1 LINEYT
7 LDAKEKLEE
16 IPMDIVL
23 GSIFFLYN
31 LGIDLSKTM
40 VDYLEA
46 PQMDS
51 LMQGTNFSRKY
62 GWYQSIFTALAQNDI
77 RRLEDITK
85 LNVHKCL
92 YTLEYLKEKAEMEAK
107 RIKKNFK

>member
-1 LINEYT
+1 MGGIFFFVQFSNRLIENYGGLFGNT
-7 LDAKEKLEE
+7 ADGQLDA
-16 IPMDIVL
+16 
-23 GSIFFLYN
+23 
-31 LGIDLSKTM
+31 
-40 VDYLEA
+40 
-46 PQMDS
+46 
-51 LMQGTNFSRKY
+51 GTNFSRKY

-92 YTLEYLKEKAEMEAK
+92 YTLEYLKEKAEMEAN

>member
-1 LINEYT
+1 MWYWVINFFFVQFRNRLIENYGGLFGNT
-7 LDAKEKLEE
+7 ADGQLDA
-16 IPMDIVL
+16 
-23 GSIFFLYN
+23 
-31 LGIDLSKTM
+31 
-40 VDYLEA
+40 
-46 PQMDS
+46 
-51 LMQGTNFSRKY
+51 GTNFSRKY